1 MSTVREIHENPD
13 VFVGVTLPI
22 EYGHTGYFKQSET
35 IKKQAYSNIKNLV
48 LTGKG
53 ERVGQPEFGCDVNR
67 IIFDPITED
76 TSDIMEEAVKDAI
89 STWLPYISLNNVF
102 VSFSEQDNNKIILSI
117 EYTVNIEDPD
127 AVETITFNFNVGI

>member
-1 MSTVREIHENPD
+1 MSTVREINENPD

-22 EYGHTGYFKQSET
+22 EYGHTGHFKQSGT
-35 IKKQAYSNIKNLV
+35 IKEQAYSNIKNVV

-76 TSDIMEEAVKDAI
+76 TSDIIEESGMQFLFGYLI
-89 STWLPYISLNNVF
+89 YQFTMYLFLFLNM
-102 VSFSEQDNNKIILSI
+102 III
-117 EYTVNIEDPD
+117 K
-127 AVETITFNFNVGI
+127 